1 LAVQVTVATLSRL
14 VMNVGHRMAYPFLPV
29 IARGLGVS
37 LSSAGLLMT
46 ARSAVGLASPLF
58 GPLSDRFGR
67 RRMMAAGLLLLSG
80 GGALIA
86 LIPPYAAAMA
96 GFLLLG
102 LAKIVFDPSLQAYL
116 GDRVPYHR
124 RGLVIAV
131 TELSWAGA
139 ILLGAPAIGWLIERA
154 GWRMPFG
161 VLAALALTALA
172 AFLWALPNDDRG
184 AAGASAARSFGA
196 AFRLVL
202 GQRAA
207 LGALAVTFL
216 LMAGNEILFIVY
228 GTWMETS
235 FGLSVSGL
243 GLAAT
248 IIGVAELL
256 GEIGVGGL
264 ADRMG
269 KRRSA
274 AVGLALTSAASLA
287 LPLVSTA
294 LRPALAG
301 LFLLFLCFEFTV
313 VTVISLAT
321 EVVPAARGTM
331 MALNVAALS
340 LGRAAGAPLGTALWS
355 AGGLF
360 WNGLLAGLI
369 TLLAFGLLLGFV
381 RESRWDDANDQ

>member
-1 LAVQVTVATLSRL
+1 MADSLPRRRLAAQVMVATLVRW
-14 VMNVGHRMAYPFLPV
+14 VINVGHRMAYPFLPA

-37 LSSAGLLMT
+37 LASAGLLMT

-80 GGALIA
+80 GSILIA
-86 LIPPYAAAMA
+86 LIPRYPAAVV

-161 VLAALALTALA
+161 VLAALAVAGLA
-172 AFLWALPNDDRG
+172 IFLWALPNDDRG
-184 AAGASAARSFGA
+184 AGGAFARSFSA

-207 LGALAVTFL
+207 VGALAVTFL
-216 LMAGNEILFIVY
+216 LMMANEVLFIVY

-235 FGLSVSGL
+235 FGLSVSRL
-243 GLAAT
+243 GLAT
-248 IIGVAELL
+248 TVIGMAELL

-264 ADRMG
+264 ADRLG
-269 KRRSA
+269 KRRSVA
-274 AVGLALTSAASLA
+274 AGLALTSAAYAA
-287 LPLVSTA
+287 LPLVSTGLRLA
-294 LRPALAG
+294 LGG
-301 LFLLFLCFEFTV
+301 LFLIFLGFEFTIV
-313 VTVISLAT
+313 AVIPLAT
-321 EVVPAARGTM
+321 ELVP
-331 MALNVAALS
+331 
-340 LGRAAGAPLGTALWS
+340 
-355 AGGLF
+355 
-360 WNGLLAGLI
+360 
-369 TLLAFGLLLGFV
+369 
-381 RESRWDDANDQ
+381 

>member
-1 LAVQVTVATLSRL
+1 
-14 VMNVGHRMAYPFLPV
+14 MNVGHRMAYPFLPA

-37 LSSAGLLMT
+37 LASAGLLMT

-67 RRMMAAGLLLLSG
+67 RRMMAAGLLLLCG
-80 GGALIA
+80 GSMLIA
-86 LIPPYAAAMA
+86 LIPHYPAAVA

-116 GDRVPYHR
+116 GDRVPYRR

-161 VLAALALTALA
+161 VLAALAVAGLA
-172 AFLWALPNDDRG
+172 AFLWALPNDDRS
-184 AAGASAARSFGA
+184 AAGAFARSFSA

-202 GQRAA
+202 SQRAA
-207 LGALAVTFL
+207 VGALSVTFL
-216 LMAGNEILFIVY
+216 LMMANEVLFIVY

-235 FGLSVSGL
+235 FGLSVSRL
-243 GLAAT
+243 GLAT
-248 IIGVAELL
+248 TVIGVAELL

-264 ADRMG
+264 ADRLG
-269 KRRSA
+269 KRR
-274 AVGLALTSAASLA
+274 AVTAGLALTSVAYVA
-287 LPLVSTA
+287 LPFVSTA

-301 LFLLFLCFEFTV
+301 LFLLFFGFEFTIV
-313 VTVISLAT
+313 AVIPLAT
-321 EVVPAARGTM
+321 ELVPAARGTM

-340 LGRAAGAPLGTALWS
+340 LGRAVGAPLGTALWS

-369 TLLAFGLLLGFV
+369 TLVAFGLLTRSIGA
-381 RESRWDDANDQ
+381 DTP